1 MRTLSPAE
9 ARPLP
14 ATSVS
19 TPARSGA
26 TSPAAIPAPA
36 GRAGRAKLILL
47 LGSLI
52 AVGPLTID
60 MYLPALPVITTE
72 LATNS
77 ATVQLTLTGTLV
89 GLAGGQLLVGPI
101 SDAVGRRRP
110 LIAGLALHVVASV
123 LCALAP
129 NIAVLGV
136 LRALQGFGAAAA
148 LVVAVAVV
156 RDRFSGSAFA
166 SVMSRL
172 MLVMGVAPI
181 LAPTLGGALLNWTD
195 WRGVFVALAVAGTLL
210 AAVAAA
216 GLRET
221 LPVARRR
228 PARVSATVRYYGAL
242 LRDRTFMGLVLVTAL
257 TMGAI
262 FANVAGSPFVL
273 QGQFGLTEQQF
284 AVAFGAGALGLI
296 IATQVNVRL
305 LRRYPPQQ
313 IAVTAL
319 VAASVA
325 ALALVGFAAT
335 GAGGLAGIL
344 VPLFLALMA
353 AGLVM
358 PNAPAVAMSRHGE
371 AAGTAGAVLGAV
383 QFGLAALTAPMVG
396 VLGSGALA
404 MAAVIAGAMLSATVI
419 MLLVVAARGR
429 SRPATA
435 APATS

>member
-1 MRTLSPAE
+1 
-9 ARPLP
+9 
-14 ATSVS
+14 
-19 TPARSGA
+19 
-26 TSPAAIPAPA
+26 
-36 GRAGRAKLILL
+36 
-47 LGSLI
+47 
-52 AVGPLTID
+52 
-60 MYLPALPVITTE
+60 
-72 LATNS
+72 
-77 ATVQLTLTGTLV
+77 
-89 GLAGGQLLVGPI
+89 
-101 SDAVGRRRP
+101 
-110 LIAGLALHVVASV
+110 
-123 LCALAP
+123 
-129 NIAVLGV
+129 
-136 LRALQGFGAAAA
+136 
-148 LVVAVAVV
+148 
-156 RDRFSGSAFA
+156 
-166 SVMSRL
+166 
-172 MLVMGVAPI
+172 
-181 LAPTLGGALLNWTD
+181 
-195 WRGVFVALAVAGTLL
+195 
-210 AAVAAA
+210 
-216 GLRET
+216 
-221 LPVARRR
+221 
-228 PARVSATVRYYGAL
+228 
-242 LRDRTFMGLVLVTAL
+242 VTAL

-404 MAAVIAGAMLSATVI
+404 MAAVIAGAMLSPTVI

-435 APATS
+435 APATSCAARHHRPGALPGTRQRPPATLGSSPAGQTGPAQRRRQRGVRRRVPPVARTSTARPSVTTHLVVEAQGERDPRPDRIHLPPRDLHHVARLDHVARVLDVTARHRRDVYQAVLVDSDVDEGAERRDVGDHTLQHHPRAQVGERVHTLGEGRGAKRRPGVAAGLVEFGEDVGDGGQAEPLVHEVLGGQRTQQPGVADQVTDRTAGRRPDPADHRVRLGVHRGSVQRVLPAGDPQKPRTLLERLGP